1 MILYIDKAIDM
12 SVPSNIKMI
21 EQIENLGV
29 KIVNGLDQLGGVIR

>member
-1 MILYIDKAIDM
+1 VILYIDKAIDM